1 MELDT
6 HSPHPREPE
15 SRLTEIYARFRSELV
30 SDIAYTLFF
39 DLDGHS
45 RQFLGK
51 TMIRFELKHL
61 VDDLSVDFSDGVV
74 EKLRVNGRDI
84 DANYN
89 GSFIAL
95 DKEFLRNG
103 PNSIIV
109 WYRQPYSSDGA
120 GLHRFT
126 DPEDGRVYVYSHFE
140 PYDANRAFPCF
151 DQPDLKASYTLEVK
165 APANWHIISAT
176 PENEIEELADGKLWR
191 FPESQKFSTYI
202 LPLHGGQFRVWENRS
217 GKIPLRLYSRYS
229 MARHVEVDDWFRFTQ
244 IGLDFFAAYFAM
256 PFPYDKYD
264 QLIVPEFNIGGMEN
278 VAAVTYNERYLKR
291 GEYTAEDRE
300 TLADVLLHELSHM
313 WLGDLVTPDWWN
325 GLWLKE
331 SFATY
336 MASLALAKGTEF
348 ENAWHTFFSGSKQ
361 RAYEADQWVTTHPVE
376 VPVDDTRDAFA
387 HFDAITYQ
395 KGASVLTQFAHYVG
409 EDKFRDGIRLYLQ
422 RHAGQA
428 TTLEDFINAVSE
440 VSGKDL
446 TGWVNDWL
454 KAAGLNT
461 IQVQTESRGGTIRS
475 LEIHQSAPVDYPVL
489 REHRIQ
495 LGLYRIDP
503 QRNEIEARSIAVTI
517 AGQTSLIKSLE
528 GESAPDLIF
537 PNLEDWGYVKVR
549 LDAESLRT
557 LAAAL
562 RNFQDPFLKSM
573 LWQTLW
579 DMALDAVLP
588 LSEYA
593 DLIRSHL
600 PGEQDRRIVRQ
611 VTATAI
617 STLNIM
623 FRLRPQSEAALAHY
637 GNYLESLA
645 WQQINANES
654 GSDLQKLWLDTYAC
668 LAHTTRG
675 LTQLRELLDER
686 VHRKVIVDQDRRWQI
701 VSRLNEF
708 DFEDAE
714 EIAETESSND
724 GSDAGQRMFIATLAA
739 RPDMEMKLEWLDEIQ
754 HRKSP
759 LPLARKR
766 AAMQRLFPAHQQS
779 FHKDLAEEI
788 LKSLKGVSDFGS
800 DSFLSSYAQL
810 IPVFG
815 DPGCSELLE
824 KYIRLS
830 EGMHPIL
837 AKRLRVARQDNERL
851 ITIGKLLDQTVGAQK
866 K

>member
-6 HSPHPREPE
+6 HNAHPREAE
-15 SRLTEIYARFRSELV
+15 SRLTEAYARFRSELL

-51 TMIRFELKHL
+51 TTIHFELKHL
-61 VDDLSVDFSDGVV
+61 VDELSVDFSGGIV

-84 DANYN
+84 EPDYN
-89 GSFIAL
+89 GSFISM
-95 DKEFLRNG
+95 DREFLRNG

-151 DQPDLKASYTLEVK
+151 DQPDLKASYALEVK
-165 APANWHIISAT
+165 APANWHIITAT
-176 PENEIEELADGKLWR
+176 PENEIEELADGKMWR

-202 LPLHGGQFRVWENRS
+202 LPLHGGQFRVWENRT
-217 GKIPLRLYSRYS
+217 GKIPLKLYARHS
-229 MARHVEVDDWFRFTQ
+229 MARHVNLDDWFGFTQ
-244 IGLDFFAAYFAM
+244 IGMDFFSAYFAM
-256 PFPYDKYD
+256 PFPYEKYD

-336 MASLALAKGTEF
+336 MASLALATGTEF

-409 EDKFRDGIRLYLQ
+409 QEKFRDGIRLYLQ

-428 TTLEDFINAVSE
+428 TILEDFIKAVSE
-440 VSGKDL
+440 VSGRDL
-446 TGWVNDWL
+446 SGWVNDWL
-454 KAAGLNT
+454 KTAGLNT
-461 IQVQTESRGGTIRS
+461 IQAHTESRAGKIRN

-489 REHRIQ
+489 REHRLQ
-495 LGLYRIDP
+495 LGLYQFDP
-503 QRNEIEARSIAVTI
+503 QRNEIEARSIPFTI
-517 AGQTSLIKSLE
+517 AGKTSLVKSLE
-528 GESAPDLIF
+528 GESTPDLIF
-537 PNLEDWGYVKVR
+537 PNLGDWGYVKVR
-549 LDAESLRT
+549 LDPDSLRT
-557 LAAAL
+557 LNGTL
-562 RNFQDPFLKSM
+562 RHFQDPFLKSM

-579 DMALDAVLP
+579 DMARDAVLP
-588 LSEYA
+588 LSDYA
-593 DLIRSHL
+593 DLIRNHL
-600 PGEQDRRIVRQ
+600 PGEKDRRIVRQ

-617 STLNIM
+617 STLDIM
-623 FRLRPQSEAALAHY
+623 FRLRPQSEVALTQY

-645 WQQINANES
+645 WQQINAHES
-654 GSDLQKLWLDTYAC
+654 GSDLQKLWLDAYAC

-686 VHRKVIVDQDRRWQI
+686 VHRNVSVDQDRRWQI

-766 AAMQRLFPAHQQS
+766 AAMQRLFPAHQQD
-779 FHKDLAEEI
+779 FHKELAEAI
-788 LKSLKGVSDFGS
+788 LKSLRGVSDFGS

-810 IPVFG
+810 IPVFA
-815 DPGCSELLE
+815 DADCSELLE
-824 KYIRLS
+824 KYIPIS
-830 EGMHPIL
+830 EGLHPIL

-851 ITIGKLLDQTVGAQK
+851 VAVGKLLDQAIGNQ
-866 K
+866 